1 MTRTFSTLGAIAI
14 ASTLTVAC
22 GFEHTSN
29 NLLAPTPGPTQP
41 PPGNN
46 QTPQS
51 PMLGMWVS
59 AGLPPNPSPNTCA
72 NFRYQVTAHVGTT
85 ISGGFTGECAN
96 GLSISGNASG
106 QLNGTALTLTA
117 TGEGTKPGVGSCA
130 FALSGSGTVE
140 NNNTSIRLTYTAN
153 TCLGLASGGG
163 VLQKQQ

>member
-85 ISGGFTGECAN
+85 ITDPNIDYAKVAQGLGVYAEGPIENPTDLAPALKRAIAVVKRGEP
-96 GLSISGNASG
+96 
-106 QLNGTALTLTA
+106 ALVDVVTQ
-117 TGEGTKPGVGSCA
+117 P
-130 FALSGSGTVE
+130 
-140 NNNTSIRLTYTAN
+140 R
-153 TCLGLASGGG
+153 
-163 VLQKQQ
+163 